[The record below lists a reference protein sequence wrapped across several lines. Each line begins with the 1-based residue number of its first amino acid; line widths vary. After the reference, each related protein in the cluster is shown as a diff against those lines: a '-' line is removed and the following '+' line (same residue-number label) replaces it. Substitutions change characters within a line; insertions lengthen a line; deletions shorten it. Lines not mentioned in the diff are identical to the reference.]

1 MGTGVPILS
10 VAGIRIKAHWSV
22 LLVAGLLAWGLADGV
37 IPGAVPS
44 TPLAVR
50 WGLGFLAAFLLLV
63 SLTVHELAHS
73 LVARK
78 LGVAVDDITLW
89 VFGGVSH
96 IHDDW
101 DTPGTELRVAS
112 AGPAA
117 TLLIAAL
124 LLGLT
129 FALSG
134 LGAPLLAVVIV
145 QWLLAVNVLLLAFN
159 LVPAFPLDGGRIVR
173 GVIWKLRG
181 NRRSATIAAARA
193 GRAFAVLLMLLG
205 VIDFFLTTD
214 IGGIWLV
221 FVGWFLDNAARREQQ
236 GEVIR
241 NTLTGV
247 RVRNAMSRDPVLV
260 PSWITVQL
268 LVEQYIMR
276 SQFTSFPTNGLDGRV
291 DGLVTLHNIRR
302 VPPHQRSTRRASD
315 IAVPLAQVPIAAP
328 DDLLTELLPRLGAH
342 TEGRALVFENDQLVG
357 IVSPRDIARVL
368 TSMAPRGGAVPLPP
382 ALPQP
387 PPLPPEQETPARTA

>member
-1 MGTGVPILS
+1 MATGVPILS
-10 VAGIRIKAHWSV
+10 IAGIRIKAHWSV
-22 LLVAGLLAWGLADGV
+22 LLVAAFLAWGLADGV
-37 IPGAVPS
+37 IPNAALS
-44 TPLAVR
+44 TPAVVR

-73 LVARK
+73 LVARRR
-78 LGVAVDDITLW
+78 GVAVDDITLW
-89 VFGGVSH
+89 MFGGVSH

-101 DTPGTELRVAS
+101 ESPGTELRVAA

-117 TLLIAAL
+117 TLVVAAL
-124 LLGLT
+124 LLGIT
-129 FALSG
+129 FALSS
-134 LGAPLLAVVIV
+134 LGAPLLAVVIA
-145 QWLLAVNVLLLAFN
+145 QWLFAVNVLLLVFN

-173 GVIWKLRG
+173 GVIWKLKG
-181 NRRSATIAAARA
+181 NRRTATIAAARA

-205 VIDFFLTTD
+205 VVDFFLTTD

-236 GEVIR
+236 GELIR
-241 NTLTGV
+241 NSLTGV
-247 RVRNAMSRDPVLV
+247 RVGEAMSPNPVLV

-268 LVEQYIMR
+268 LMEQYLMR
-276 SQFTSFPTNGLDGRV
+276 SQFTSFPTHGLDGRI

-315 IAVPLAQVPIAAP
+315 VAVPIAQVPIAAP
-328 DDLLTELLPRLGAH
+328 DDLLTDLLPRLGAQ

-368 TSMAPRGGAVPLPP
+368 TSMARSPGVQPLPP
-382 ALPQP
+382 AVPQP
-387 PPLPPEQETPARTA
+387 PPLPPEQETPARSA

>member
-1 MGTGVPILS
+1 MATGVPILS
-10 VAGIRIKAHWSV
+10 IAGIRIKAHWSV
-22 LLVAGLLAWGLADGV
+22 LLVAAFLAWGLADGV
-37 IPGAVPS
+37 IPNAALS
-44 TPLAVR
+44 TPAVVR

-73 LVARK
+73 LVARR
-78 LGVAVDDITLW
+78 GCVAVDAITLW

-101 DTPGTELRVAS
+101 ESPGTELRVAA

-117 TLLIAAL
+117 TLVVAAL
-124 LLGLT
+124 LLGIT
-129 FALSG
+129 FALSS
-134 LGAPLLAVVIV
+134 LGAPLLAVVIA
-145 QWLLAVNVLLLAFN
+145 QWLFAVNVLLLVFN

-173 GVIWKLRG
+173 GVIWKLKG
-181 NRRSATIAAARA
+181 NRRTATIAAARA

-205 VIDFFLTTD
+205 VVDFFLTTD

-221 FVGWFLDNAARREQQ
+221 FVGWFLDNAARGEQQ

-241 NTLTGV
+241 HSLTGGGV
-247 RVRNAMSRDPVLV
+247 RHAMRCDPVRLR
-260 PSWITVQL
+260 
-268 LVEQYIMR
+268 VEQYIMR
-276 SQFTSFPTNGLDGRV
+276 SQFTSFPPHGLDGRI

-315 IAVPLAQVPIAAP
+315 VAVPIAQVPIAAP
-328 DDLLTELLPRLGAH
+328 DDLLTDLLPRLGAQ

-368 TSMAPRGGAVPLPP
+368 TSMARSPGVQPLPP
-382 ALPQP
+382 AVPQP
-387 PPLPPEQETPARTA
+387 PPLPPEQETPARSA

>member
-10 VAGIRIKAHWSV
+10 IAGIRIRAHWSV
-22 LLVAGLLAWGLADGV
+22 LLVAGLLAWGLAGGV
-37 IPGAVPS
+37 IPSAAPS
-44 TPLAVR
+44 TPLVLR
-50 WGLGFLAAFLLLV
+50 WGLGIVAAVLLIV
-63 SLTVHELAHS
+63 SLTAHELAHS
-73 LVARK
+73 LVARR
-78 LGVAVDDITLW
+78 LGVAVDGITLW

-101 DTPGTELRVAS
+101 DTPGTELRVAT

-117 TLLIAAL
+117 TLVISAL
-124 LLGLT
+124 LLGITLG
-129 FALSG
+129 LSS
-134 LGAPLLAVVIV
+134 LGAPLLAVVIA
-145 QWLLAVNVLLLAFN
+145 QWLFAVNVLLLVFN

-193 GRAFAVLLMLLG
+193 GRAFALLLMVLG

-241 NTLTGV
+241 NSLAGV
-247 RVRNAMSRDPVLV
+247 RVRDAMSRDPVLV

-276 SQFTSFPTNGLDGRV
+276 SQFTSFPTHGLDGRI

-315 IAVPLAQVPIAAP
+315 IAVPIAQVPTASP
-328 DDLLTELLPRLGAH
+328 DDLLTDVLPRLGAQ
-342 TEGRALVFENDQLVG
+342 TEGRALVFENDQLAG
-357 IVSPRDIARVL
+357 IVSPRDIARLL
-368 TSMAPRGGAVPLPP
+368 TSMAPSRGAQPSPP
-382 ALPQP
+382 VVPQP
-387 PPLPPEQETPARTA
+387 PPLPPEQETPARSA